1 MPRPLGTEVVLGDD
15 LETEGRS
22 DAISRRFPWGQ
33 DADMANLI
41 YTAITSLDGYVVDA
55 DGSFDWAA
63 PDEEVHA
70 FVNELERPVGTYLLG
85 RRMYEVMRYW
95 ETALSQAGLS
105 AVEQE
110 YARIW
115 PAADKIVYS
124 STLSTADTA
133 RTRVERTFDT
143 DRVRDLKGRSDSD
156 LSVGGPH
163 LATSALRAGLVDQL
177 RQFLAPVVVG
187 GGTSMFPNGL
197 RMSLELLDE
206 RRFASGFVYL
216 QYAVRA

>member
-1 MPRPLGTEVVLGDD
+1 MMSSWRSTSGPDVIMPHGADAPTARYRGCPGRRPRD
-15 LETEGRS
+15 GRTF

-124 STLSTADTA
+124 STMSTADTA

-143 DRVRDLKGRSDSD
+143 DQVRDLKGRSDSD
-156 LSVGGPH
+156 LSVGG
-163 LATSALRAGLVDQL
+163 
-177 RQFLAPVVVG
+177 
-187 GGTSMFPNGL
+187 
-197 RMSLELLDE
+197 
-206 RRFASGFVYL
+206 
-216 QYAVRA
+216 